1 MKTVKDLIC
10 SGFPSFSFQL
20 VYSIHFLL
28 CARRSVRKFCL
39 LFYCI
44 RSLTEFPKIL
54 AIAVDSLLCSC
65 DDQES
70 DVRLVAGESL
80 NKLIKVHVHQS
91 RREIGYE
98 LFWACK
104 LHVLQVFENEIYYTY
119 SLKINTPKKTECID
133 IASFSSVNSV
143 SYRKVQSG
151 LTYVK
156 HQTVDKAYCHI
167 AKTRANL
174 VHIHHLARE
183 HFKCYYESY
192 LNC

>member
-1 MKTVKDLIC
+1 LIC

-28 CARRSVRKFCL
+28 CSRRSVRKLFL
-39 LFYCI
+39 LFCCI

-80 NKLIKVHVHQS
+80 NKLIKVHES

-98 LFWACK
+98 LFWACN

-119 SLKINTPKKTECID
+119 SLKINTPPQKNRMHRHDSNFFLGQFCLIWKDARWFNLCEAPKRGQGLLSYCKD
-133 IASFSSVNSV
+133 WSLFGSYPLFSQ
-143 SYRKVQSG
+143 R
-151 LTYVK
+151 T
-156 HQTVDKAYCHI
+156 
-167 AKTRANL
+167 
-174 VHIHHLARE
+174 
-183 HFKCYYESY
+183 F
-192 LNC
+192 

>member
-1 MKTVKDLIC
+1 MKTVNDLIC

-28 CARRSVRKFCL
+28 CSRRSVRKFFL
-39 LFYCI
+39 LFCCI

-80 NKLIKVHVHQS
+80 NKLIKVHES

-98 LFWACK
+98 LFWACN

-119 SLKINTPKKTECID
+119 SLKINTPQKTECID
-133 IASFSSVNSV
+133 IAIFFLVNSV
-143 SYRKVQSG
+143 SYGKMQGG
-151 LTYVK
+151 LTSVK
-156 HQTVDKAYCHI
+156 HQNVDKAYCHI
-167 AKTRANL
+167 AKTGANL

-183 HFKCYYESY
+183 HF
-192 LNC
+192 